1 MVLIQV
7 QIYNLFKSLFS
18 CWVAEAD
25 HLPLFSISESFL
37 SNFVFKLLNLSC
49 STDVLLNINILT
61 SASCLYSSATISNL
75 TSEQVSRTPCKPSLT
90 LLLLS

>member
-18 CWVAEAD
+18 CWVAKAD

-49 STDVLLNINILT
+49 PTDVVLNINILT
-61 SASCLYSSATISNL
+61 SAVLACSQVSPIVSNL
-75 TSEQVSRTPCKPSLT
+75 VLP
-90 LLLLS
+90 